1 MVFPVKGI
9 NMSIKNKLSRMKSHI
24 KKEEQTPLVKN
35 NEEKGKS
42 IPYTKQW
49 EQENVQPYWLDEEY
63 CLIREV
69 RYSLDYKHGNYSF
82 REFSHIVD
90 EWNKVDYHHTLSAK
104 GHQAKDLFFFDTE
117 TTGLG
122 GGAGNTIFILGYA
135 QLLEDEIVLK
145 QHILPHPGA
154 EVPLFN
160 SFLENV
166 DYRTLVTYNG
176 KAFDWP
182 QVKTRHTLIKEHVPK
197 LPEFGHFDLYHGAR
211 RMWKHRLD
219 RTKLSI
225 VEEEILGVKRED
237 DIPGFLAPMI
247 YFDFVER
254 KNPEGMLGILKHNEI
269 DILSLITLYTHLSYQ
284 LLRKDQK
291 ISAKEAL
298 EVGKWYAVIGQTEI
312 AKQNLQ
318 SIKEQNKEE
327 VLEAAFL
334 LAKEYKREKQFED
347 AGELWRKIVQ
357 TYTKETKLSIVLQ
370 SLIELAKLAE
380 HKEKNFQIA
389 LSYTERAQ
397 KLVNNQH
404 ELEKMNEELQKRRNR
419 LERKL
424 HTIKNKSIIPS
435 IT

>member
-1 MVFPVKGI
+1 
-9 NMSIKNKLSRMKSHI
+9 MSIKNKLSRMKSHI
-24 KKEEQTPLVKN
+24 KKEEQTVPVKN
-35 NEEKGKS
+35 NELNGEI
-42 IPYTKQW
+42 IPFIEQW
-49 EQENVQPYWLDEEY
+49 EQENVHSYWLDQEY

-69 RYSLDYKHGNYSF
+69 RYPLDYKHGNYTF
-82 REFSHIVD
+82 REFCHVVD
-90 EWNKVDYHHTLSAK
+90 EWNKVNYDHPLSAK
-104 GHQAKDLFFFDTE
+104 GHQAKELFFFDTE

-135 QLLEDEIVLK
+135 QLIENEIVLK

-166 DYRTLVTYNG
+166 DYTTLVTYNG

-219 RTKLSI
+219 RTKLAI
-225 VEEEILGVKRED
+225 VEEEILGVKRKD

-298 EVGKWYAVIGQTEI
+298 EVGKWYAVIGQTDI

-318 SIKEQNKEE
+318 SIKEQDKEE

-334 LAKEYKREKQFED
+334 LAKEFKREKKFED
-347 AGELWRKIVQ
+347 ASALWRKIVE
-357 TYTKETKLSIVLQ
+357 TYSNETKLVIVLH
-370 SLIELAKLAE
+370 SLVELAKLAE
-380 HKEKNFQIA
+380 HKEKNLHMA
-389 LSYTERAQ
+389 LIYTNKAQ
-397 KLVNNQH
+397 QLVNNQY
-404 ELEKMNEELQKRRNR
+404 ELEKVMLELQKRRER

-424 HTIKNKSIIPS
+424 HMIKRNQLFHQ
-435 IT
+435 

>member
-1 MVFPVKGI
+1 
-9 NMSIKNKLSRMKSHI
+9 MSIKNKLSRMKSHI
-24 KKEEQTPLVKN
+24 KKEEQTAPVKN
-35 NEEKGKS
+35 IEIKGNN
-42 IPYTKQW
+42 IPFMQQW
-49 EQENVQPYWLDEEY
+49 EEENVHPYWLDQEY

-69 RYSLDYKHGNYSF
+69 RYPLGYTHGNYTF
-82 REFSHIVD
+82 REFCHIVD
-90 EWNKVDYHHTLSAK
+90 EWNKVNYEHPLSAK
-104 GHQAKDLFFFDTE
+104 GHKAKELFFFDTE

-135 QLLEDEIVLK
+135 QLRENEIVLK
-145 QHILPHPGA
+145 QHILPYPGA

-166 DYRTLVTYNG
+166 DYTTLVTYNG

-225 VEEEILGVKRED
+225 VEEEILGVKRVD

-284 LLRKDQK
+284 LLRKDHK

-298 EVGKWYAVIGQTEI
+298 EVGKWYAVIGQTDI

-334 LAKEYKREKQFED
+334 LAKEYKREKRLED
-347 AGELWRKIVQ
+347 AAELWRKIIQ
-357 TYTKETKLSIVLQ
+357 TYTHETKVAIVLQ
-370 SLIELAKLAE
+370 SLIELAKMAE
-380 HKEKNFQIA
+380 HKEKNYQMALNYTQKAQQIVKHHN
-389 LSYTERAQ
+389 
-397 KLVNNQH
+397 KLD
-404 ELEKMNEELQKRRNR
+404 KMMFELQKRSERV
-419 LERKL
+419 ERKL
-424 HTIKNKSIIPS
+424 QTNKRKQIFHQ
-435 IT
+435 

>member
-1 MVFPVKGI
+1 
-9 NMSIKNKLSRMKSHI
+9 MSIKNKLNRMKSHI
-24 KKEEQTPLVKN
+24 KKEEQTPTFLVKN
-35 NEEKGKS
+35 NEEKGNS
-42 IPYTKQW
+42 IPYIKQW
-49 EQENVQPYWLDEEY
+49 EQENVQPYWLDGEY

-69 RYSLDYKHGNYSF
+69 RYPLDYKHGNYTF

-90 EWNKVDYHHTLSAK
+90 EWNIVNYNHTLSAK
-104 GHQAKDLFFFDTE
+104 GHKAKDLFFFDTE

-135 QLLEDEIVLK
+135 QLAEDEIVLK

-166 DYRTLVTYNG
+166 DYTTLVTYNG

-225 VEEEILGVKRED
+225 VEEEILGVKRKD

-312 AKQNLQ
+312 AKKNLQ
-318 SIKEQNKEE
+318 SIKEKDNEE
-327 VLEAAFL
+327 VLEASFL
-334 LAKEYKREKQFED
+334 LAREYKREKKFDD
-347 AGELWRKIVQ
+347 AAELWRKIVQ
-357 TYTKETKLSIVLQ
+357 THTRVTKLSIVLQ

-380 HKEKNFQIA
+380 HKEKDLQTA

-397 KLVNNQH
+397 KLVKNQH
-404 ELEKMNEELQKRRNR
+404 DLEKMNDELQKRRDR
-419 LERKL
+419 LERKI
-424 HTIKNKSIIPS
+424 HTIKNNPLFHQ
-435 IT
+435 

>member
-1 MVFPVKGI
+1 
-9 NMSIKNKLSRMKSHI
+9 MSIKNKLSRMKSHI
-24 KKEEQTPLVKN
+24 KKEEQTTPVKN
-35 NEEKGKS
+35 IEIKGKN
-42 IPYTKQW
+42 IPFIQQW
-49 EQENVQPYWLDEEY
+49 EQENVYPYWLDQDY

-69 RYSLDYKHGNYSF
+69 SYPLDYTHGNCTF
-82 REFSHIVD
+82 REFCHIVD
-90 EWNKVDYHHTLSAK
+90 EWNNVNYDHPLSAK
-104 GHQAKDLFFFDTE
+104 GHQAKELFFFDTE

-122 GGAGNTIFILGYA
+122 GGTGNTIFILGYA
-135 QLLEDEIVLK
+135 QLRENEIVLK

-166 DYRTLVTYNG
+166 DYTTLVTYNG

-225 VEEEILGVKRED
+225 VEEEILGVKRQD

-284 LLRKDQK
+284 LLRRDYN
-291 ISAKEAL
+291 ISAKETL
-298 EVGKWYAVIGQTEI
+298 EVGKWYAVIGQTDI
-312 AKQNLQ
+312 AKQNLL
-318 SIKEQNKEE
+318 SIQEQNKEE

-334 LAKEYKREKQFED
+334 LAKEYKREKRLED
-347 AGELWRKIVQ
+347 AAELWRKIVQ
-357 TYTKETKLSIVLQ
+357 TYTQETKVAMVLQ
-370 SLIELAKLAE
+370 SLIELAKMAE
-380 HKEKNFQIA
+380 HKEKNYQLALNYTQTAEQIVKHKD
-389 LSYTERAQ
+389 
-397 KLVNNQH
+397 KLD
-404 ELEKMNEELQKRRNR
+404 KMMFELQKRSERI
-419 LERKL
+419 ERKL
-424 HTIKNKSIIPS
+424 QMNNRNQLFHQ
-435 IT
+435 